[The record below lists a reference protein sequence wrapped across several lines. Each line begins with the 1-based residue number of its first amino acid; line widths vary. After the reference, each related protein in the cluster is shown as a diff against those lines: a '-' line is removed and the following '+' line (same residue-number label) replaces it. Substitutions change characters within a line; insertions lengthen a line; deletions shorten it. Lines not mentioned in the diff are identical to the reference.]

1 MDKLKLALRQRK
13 LLHRMQHQE
22 TFITGNELAKE
33 LGVSPRTIRNDVVEI
48 NRNIRPYHAQI
59 RSERSK
65 GYCFEAEDP
74 ERIRRLNQI
83 ELALLTKADRIR
95 YLILRLCLAEEP
107 LNFLDLEDEIFV
119 SHTTLSQDLQ
129 SLKQKYVASEPFLKL
144 IQKKNEL
151 YLEQDEKKIRELLAR
166 LFHEDWNYN
175 KKGNAYYGYNFLNE
189 HVLDFVME
197 QVPILLHKYHIGM
210 EEPTLIYLDL
220 TIAIMCQRVHGKHT
234 LSELPVRPKKD
245 QGAYCACLEL
255 FDILER
261 QYECTFPE
269 AEKEFIYERIASG
282 RMLDAFRIDMQ
293 TLPDHIDPQT
303 RQITDRYLERIRSV
317 FGIDF
322 FDDEDFYI
330 TLCLCIRDLQNESY
344 IYNAQE
350 NPVLT
355 KETLLTEYEIA
366 MLFQGL
372 AEEYLGHGLSEIQ
385 LIHLAHCISGGLEF
399 LFCTHP
405 EYKLRTVL
413 CTHRNMVT
421 AWSAKRK
428 ILGAFNNYLDITDL
442 IPVSKAPDFDFSRTD
457 LVLTTV
463 KTKQSHGPTAVTLPI
478 NHFITEADRSR
489 ISAFIDTKRIERFCP
504 SPASP
509 PRELL
514 SNAFWH
520 ERTALKT
527 REDILET
534 LAEDLADGRLPADRL
549 LADLQK
555 REAVTSFVTGPGV
568 AFLHSFLPA
577 ERTKLSA
584 MTLDHRIIWNNYKIR
599 LIILGVFRAEELPL
613 LFQLKHLFHHLDRD
627 SMRFLK
633 AKEDICTFFHSN
645 DL

>member
-48 NRNIRPYHAQI
+48 NRNIRPYHARI

-107 LNFLDLEDEIFV
+107 LHFLDLEDEIFV

-129 SLKQKYVASEPFLKL
+129 SLKQKYVAPEPFLKL

-151 YLEQDEKKIRELLAR
+151 YLEKDEKKTRELLVR

-175 KKGNAYYGYNFLNE
+175 KKGSAYYGYNFLNE
-189 HVLDFVME
+189 HILDFVME
-197 QVPILLHKYHIGM
+197 QIPVLLHKHRIRM

-220 TIAIMCQRVHGKHT
+220 TVAIMCQRVHSGHT
-234 LSELPVRPKKD
+234 LSELPVKPRED
-245 QGAYCACLEL
+245 QEAWRACLDL
-255 FDILER
+255 FDLLER

-269 AEKEFIYERIASG
+269 AEKDFIYERIASG
-282 RMLDAFRIDMQ
+282 RMLDVFRINPQ
-293 TLPDHIDPQT
+293 TLPEHIDPRT
-303 RQITDRYLERIRSV
+303 RQIAGRYLEKIRSV

-322 FDDEDFYI
+322 FDDDDFYI
-330 TLCLCIRDLQNESY
+330 TLCLSIRDLRNESY
-344 IYNAQE
+344 IYNEQE
-350 NPVLT
+350 NPVLA
-355 KETLLTEYEIA
+355 KENLLTEYEIA
-366 MLFQGL
+366 ILFQSL

-413 CTHRNMVT
+413 CSHRNMVT

-428 ILGAFNNYLDITDL
+428 ILGAFNNYLDITAL
-442 IPVSKAPDFDFSRTD
+442 ISVSEALNFDFSQTD

-463 KTKQSHGPTAVTLPI
+463 KTKQTQGLTAVTLPI
-478 NHFITEADRSR
+478 SHVFTEADRNR
-489 ISAFIDTKRIERFCP
+489 ISAFIDVKRIERLCP
-504 SPASP
+504 SPAST

-514 SNAFWH
+514 RNAFWH
-520 ERTALKT
+520 ERTSLKT
-527 REDILET
+527 REDIVEV
-534 LAEDLADGRLPADRL
+534 LAGDLADDNLPADRL
-549 LADLQK
+549 LADLQE
-555 REAVTSFVTGPGV
+555 RETVTSFVTGPSIV
-568 AFLHSFLPA
+568 FLHSLIPA

-599 LIILGVFRAEELPL
+599 LIILGVFRPEELPL

-633 AKEDICTFFHSN
+633 MKEEICAFFFPN

>member
-22 TFITGNELAKE
+22 TFITGSELAKE

-59 RSERSK
+59 KSERSK

-83 ELALLTKADRIR
+83 ELALLTKADRVR

-107 LNFLDLEDEIFV
+107 LHLIDLEDEIFV
-119 SHTTLSQDLQ
+119 SHTTLTQDLQ
-129 SLKQKYVASEPFLKL
+129 TLRQKYVSSEPFLKL

-151 YLEQDEKKIRELLAR
+151 YLEKDEKKIRELLTR

-189 HVLDFVME
+189 HILDFVME
-197 QVPILLHKYHIGM
+197 EVPALLHKYHILM
-210 EEPTLIYLDL
+210 EEPALIYLDL
-220 TIAIMCQRVHGKHT
+220 TVAIMCQRVHGGHT
-234 LSELPVRPKKD
+234 LSGLPVRPKED
-245 QGAYCACLEL
+245 RGAYRACLEL
-255 FDILER
+255 FDILEG
-261 QYECTFPE
+261 QYGCAFPE

-282 RMLDAFRIDMQ
+282 RMPDVFRINIQ
-293 TLPDHIDPQT
+293 TLPEYIDPRT
-303 RQITDRYLERIRSV
+303 RQITDRYLEKIRAV

-322 FDDEDFYI
+322 FDDEDFTI
-330 TLCLCIRDLQNESY
+330 TLCLYIRDLQNKFY
-344 IYNAQE
+344 ICNTQDNPARVKE
-350 NPVLT
+350 N
-355 KETLLTEYEIA
+355 LLTEFEIA
-366 MLFQGL
+366 ILFQSI
-372 AEEYLGHGLSEIQ
+372 AEEYLGHSLPEIH
-385 LIHLAHCISGGLEF
+385 LINLAHCISGGLEL

-442 IPVSKAPDFDFSRTD
+442 IPVSKAQDFDFSRTD
-457 LVLTTV
+457 LVLTTL
-463 KTKQSHGPTAVTLPI
+463 KTEQTHGLTAVTLPVH
-478 NHFITEADRSR
+478 HFITEADRGR
-489 ISAFIDTKRIERFCP
+489 ISAFIDAKRIERFCP
-504 SPASP
+504 SPAST

-514 SNAFWH
+514 RNAFWH
-520 ERTALKT
+520 ERSALKT
-527 REDILET
+527 KDGIVKT
-534 LAEDLADGRLPADRL
+534 LADDLADGILPADRL
-549 LADLQK
+549 LADLRE

-568 AFLHSFLPA
+568 AFLHSLIPA

-584 MTLDHRIIWNNYKIR
+584 MTLDHRITWNNFKIR
-599 LIILGVFRAEELPL
+599 LIILGVFRQEELPL

-627 SMRFLK
+627 AMRFLK
-633 AKEDICTFFHSN
+633 AKEDICSFFFPD

>member
-13 LLHRMQHQE
+13 LLHRMQHQD

-48 NRNIRPYHAQI
+48 NRNIRPYHARI
-59 RSERSK
+59 ISERSK
-65 GYCFEAEDP
+65 GYLFEAEDS

-151 YLEQDEKKIRELLAR
+151 YLEKDEIKIRELLAR

-175 KKGNAYYGYNFLNE
+175 KKGNAYYGYNYLDE

-197 QVPILLHKYHIGM
+197 QVPILLHKHNIQM

-220 TIAIMCQRVHGKHT
+220 TIAIMCQRVRGKHT
-234 LSELPVRPKKD
+234 ISELPVRLKED
-245 QGAYCACLEL
+245 QDACCMCLEL

-269 AEKEFIYERIASG
+269 AEKEFIYDRIASG
-282 RMLDAFRIDMQ
+282 RMLDVSRINMR

-330 TLCLCIRDLQNESY
+330 TLCLCIRDLRNESY

-350 NPVLT
+350 NPVLA
-355 KETLLTEYEIA
+355 KESLLTEYEIA
-366 MLFQGL
+366 MLFQNL

-413 CTHRNMVT
+413 CSHRNMVT

-442 IPVSKAPDFDFSRTD
+442 IPVSQALDFDFSQTD

-463 KTKQSHGPTAVTLPI
+463 KTKQTHGLTAVTLPI
-478 NHFITEADRSR
+478 NHFVTEADRNR
-489 ISAFIDTKRIERFCP
+489 ISEFIDAKRIERLCP
-504 SPASP
+504 SPAGT

-514 SNAFWH
+514 RNAFWH
-520 ERTALKT
+520 ERASLKT
-527 REDILET
+527 REGILKT
-534 LAEDLADGRLPADRL
+534 LAGDLADGGLPADRL
-549 LADLQK
+549 LADLQE
-555 REAVTSFVTGPGV
+555 REAVTSFVTGPGIV
-568 AFLHSFLPA
+568 FLHSLIPA

-584 MTLDHRIIWNNYKIR
+584 ETLDHRIMWNNYKIR
-599 LIILGVFRAEELPL
+599 LIILGVFRREELPL
-613 LFQLKHLFHHLDRD
+613 LFQLKHLFHRLDRD
-627 SMRFLK
+627 ALRFLK
-633 AKEDICTFFHSN
+633 AKEDVCAFFSS
-645 DL
+645 DGP

>member
-33 LGVSPRTIRNDVVEI
+33 LGVSPRTIRSDVVEI

-83 ELALLTKADRIR
+83 ELVLFTKADRIR
-95 YLILRLCLAEEP
+95 YLILRLCLAEAP
-107 LNFLDLEDEIFV
+107 LNLLDLEDEIFV

-129 SLKQKYVASEPFLKL
+129 SLRQKYVASEPFLRL
-144 IQKKNEL
+144 VQKKNEL
-151 YLEQDEKKIRELLAR
+151 YLEKDEKKIRELLAR
-166 LFHEDWNYN
+166 LFHEDWNYS
-175 KKGNAYYGYNFLNE
+175 KKGNAYYGYHFLNE
-189 HVLDFVME
+189 YVLDFVME
-197 QVPILLHKYHIGM
+197 QVPVLLHKHCIRM

-220 TIAIMCQRVHGKHT
+220 TVAIMCQRVHGKHT
-234 LSELPVRPKKD
+234 LSEWPARLKED
-245 QGAYCACLEL
+245 QDAWRACLEL

-261 QYECTFPE
+261 QYECTFPQ

-282 RMLDAFRIDMQ
+282 RMPDVSRINLR
-293 TLPDHIDPQT
+293 TLPEHIDPRT

-317 FGIDF
+317 FGIDL

-330 TLCLCIRDLQNESY
+330 TLCICIRDLLNESY

-350 NPVLT
+350 NPALA
-355 KETLLTEYEIA
+355 KENLLAEYEIA
-366 MLFQGL
+366 MLFQSA

-385 LIHLAHCISGGLEF
+385 LINLAHCVSGGLEL
-399 LFCTHP
+399 LFSTHP

-413 CTHRNMVT
+413 CCHRNMVT

-442 IPVSKAPDFDFSRTD
+442 IPVSAALYFDFSRTD

-463 KTKQSHGPTAVTLPI
+463 KTKQTHGLTAVTLPI
-478 NHFITEADRSR
+478 NHFITEADRSK
-489 ISAFIDTKRIERFCP
+489 ISAFIDAKRIERFCP
-504 SPASP
+504 SPACA

-514 SNAFWH
+514 SSAIWH
-520 ERTALKT
+520 ERASLKT
-527 REDILET
+527 REEILEV
-534 LAEDLADGRLPADRL
+534 LAGDLADDKLPADRL
-549 LADLQK
+549 LADLWK
-555 REAVTSFVTGPGV
+555 REAVTSFVTGPGIV
-568 AFLHSFLPA
+568 FLHSPLPA

-584 MTLDHRIIWNNYKIR
+584 MTLDHRIIWNNHKIR
-599 LIILGVFRAEELPL
+599 LIILGVFCPEELPL
-613 LFQLKHLFHHLDRD
+613 LFQLKHLFHRVDRD
-627 SMRFLK
+627 AMRFLK
-633 AKEDICTFFHSN
+633 TKEEICAFFRS
-645 DL
+645 DGL